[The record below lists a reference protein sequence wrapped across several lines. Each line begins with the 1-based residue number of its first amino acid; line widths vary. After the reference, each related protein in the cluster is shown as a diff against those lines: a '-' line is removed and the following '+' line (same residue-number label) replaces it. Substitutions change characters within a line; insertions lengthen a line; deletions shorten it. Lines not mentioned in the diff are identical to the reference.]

1 VTAALTA
8 AFSTGALAA
17 FNPCGFA
24 LLPGW
29 AAVLV
34 SGERGGDDL
43 FARLVRAL
51 RAGLVATIAFLL
63 VFGLAGLV
71 FSLGFAAFGR
81 YLAFVGL
88 AIGLVLASLGT
99 LLLVDG
105 HAPGL
110 NVGPRAGG
118 GTGTRTVFGFGIAYA
133 LGSLSCVLPVFVLTL
148 GIVVGEPFWTRVG
161 DFLGF
166 ALGMGTVL
174 ALIAIAAALTG
185 EGALKLRGL
194 VRLIPRLAGAVV
206 VGAAAVVLARELGL
220 AALSLGHHQPSL
232 TVRVAVAVAATAFT
246 ALTAVAVTRGRVPQL
261 EESAR
266 QPVAE
271 ATPGTLR
278 GGKLCG
284 YINRITM

>member
-1 VTAALTA
+1 VSAALTV
-8 AFSTGALAA
+8 AFSAGALAA

-34 SGERGGDDL
+34 SGEGRGDDL

-51 RAGLVATIAFLL
+51 RAGLVATIAFLI

-88 AIGLVLASLGT
+88 AIGLVLAWLGT
-99 LLLVDG
+99 LLLVYG

-110 NVGPRAGG
+110 NVGRRAVR
-118 GTGTRTVFGFGIAYA
+118 GTGLRAVFGFGVAYA

-148 GIVVGEPFWTRVG
+148 GIAAGEPFWTRVG
-161 DFLGF
+161 GFLGF

-185 EGALKLRGL
+185 EGALKVRAL
-194 VRLIPRLAGAVV
+194 VRVIPRLAGAVV

-232 TVRVAVAVAATAFT
+232 TVRAAVAGAATALA
-246 ALTAVAVTRGRVPQL
+246 ALTALVSTRGRAAVIAGLIRQRHTTVPGP
-261 EESAR
+261 AHVR
-266 QPVAE
+266 R
-271 ATPGTLR
+271 TP
-278 GGKLCG
+278 
-284 YINRITM
+284 